1 MTKTLNFIAIKAR
14 KKKKNNNI
22 KMGLQFQKNIYTLNY
37 TIKI

>member
-14 KKKKNNNI
+14 KKKKNNI